1 MPNVKETVLTLEKPC
16 LAMMAANSSG
26 GGKVPTEAGR

>member
-1 MPNVKETVLTLEKPC
+1 MPKVKETVVTFEKPC

-26 GGKVPTEAGR
+26 GGKVPTEAGK